1 MRIAVIGGI
10 GSGKSEVMKIAK
22 ERGFFCL
29 SADEI
34 NAELLKTPSYI
45 QKIAALFPSVVSNGI
60 VDKGALA
67 KIVFSDQNER
77 KKLNALAHPEIMR
90 VISECKESPLAVE
103 LPLFIE
109 GGDEA
114 FDEIVYVR
122 APLFK
127 RILRLK
133 KGRGMSVKQAVS
145 RIRSQV
151 PSAVLRAK
159 ATMIVDNSTSFAA
172 LKRNANEVF
181 DKIQK
186 AYSKTELEPQGGDR
200 GERRA

>member
-45 QKIAALFPSVVSNGI
+45 QKIAALFPSVVSNGV
-60 VDKGALA
+60 VDKVALA

-90 VISECKESPLAVE
+90 VISECKESSLAVE

-122 APLFK
+122 APLLK
-127 RILRLK
+127 RISRLK
-133 KGRGMSVKQAVS
+133 KGRGMSVKQAIL

-159 ATMIVDNSTSFAA
+159 ATIIIDNSRSLPA
-172 LKRNANEVF
+172 LQARANKTF
-181 DKIQK
+181 NQIL
-186 AYSKTELEPQGGDR
+186 SKYNDNHSK
-200 GERRA
+200 

>member
-45 QKIAALFPSVVSNGI
+45 QKIATLFPSVVSNGV

-67 KIVFSDQNER
+67 KIVFSDRGER

-90 VISECKESPLAVE
+90 VISECKESPLVVE

-114 FDEIVYVR
+114 FDEIVYIR
-122 APLFK
+122 TPFFK
-127 RILRLK
+127 RISRLK

-159 ATMIVDNSTSFAA
+159 ATIVIDNSRSLSA
-172 LKRNANEVF
+172 LQARANETF
-181 DKIQK
+181 NQIL
-186 AYSKTELEPQGGDR
+186 SKYNNHSQ
-200 GERRA
+200 

>member
-45 QKIAALFPSVVSNGI
+45 QKIATLFPSVVSNGV

-67 KIVFSDQNER
+67 KIVFSDRGER

-90 VISECKESPLAVE
+90 VISECKESPLVVE

-127 RILRLK
+127 RISRLK
-133 KGRGMSVKQAVS
+133 KGRGMSVNQAVS

-159 ATMIVDNSTSFAA
+159 ATVIIDNSRSLSA
-172 LKRNANEVF
+172 LKER
-181 DKIQK
+181 
-186 AYSKTELEPQGGDR
+186 AYKTFNRILSKYNNNHSK
-200 GERRA
+200 

>member
-45 QKIAALFPSVVSNGI
+45 QKIATLFPSVVSNGV

-67 KIVFSDQNER
+67 KIVFYDRGER

-90 VISECKESPLAVE
+90 VISECKESPLVVE

-114 FDEIVYVR
+114 FDEIVYIR

-127 RILRLK
+127 RISRLK

-159 ATMIVDNSTSFAA
+159 ATIVIDNSRSLSA
-172 LKRNANEVF
+172 LQAHANETF
-181 DKIQK
+181 NQIL
-186 AYSKTELEPQGGDR
+186 SKYNNHS
-200 GERRA
+200 

>member
-10 GSGKSEVMKIAK
+10 GSGKSEVMKIAN

-45 QKIAALFPSVVSNGI
+45 QKIATLFPSVVSNGV

-67 KIVFSDQNER
+67 KIVFSDRGER

-90 VISECKESPLAVE
+90 VISECKESPLVVE

-114 FDEIVYVR
+114 FDEIVYIR

-127 RILRLK
+127 RISRLK

-145 RIRSQV
+145 RIRAQV

-159 ATMIVDNSTSFAA
+159 ATIVIDNSRSLSA
-172 LKRNANEVF
+172 LQARANETF
-181 DKIQK
+181 NQIL
-186 AYSKTELEPQGGDR
+186 SKYNNHS
-200 GERRA
+200 

>member
-45 QKIAALFPSVVSNGI
+45 QKIATLFPSVVSNGV

-67 KIVFSDQNER
+67 KIVFSDRDER

-90 VISECKESPLAVE
+90 VISECKESPLVVE

-122 APLFK
+122 TPLFK
-127 RILRLK
+127 RISRLK

-159 ATMIVDNSTSFAA
+159 ATIVIDNSRSLSA
-172 LKRNANEVF
+172 LQARANETF
-181 DKIQK
+181 NQIL
-186 AYSKTELEPQGGDR
+186 SKYNNHSQ
-200 GERRA
+200 

>member
-45 QKIAALFPSVVSNGI
+45 QKIATLFPSVVSNGV

-67 KIVFSDQNER
+67 KIVFSDRGER

-90 VISECKESPLAVE
+90 VISECKESSLVVE

-127 RILRLK
+127 RISRLK
-133 KGRGMSVKQAVS
+133 NGRGMSVKQAVS

-159 ATMIVDNSTSFAA
+159 ATIVIDNSRSLSA
-172 LKRNANEVF
+172 LQARANETF
-181 DKIQK
+181 NQIL
-186 AYSKTELEPQGGDR
+186 SKYNNHS
-200 GERRA
+200 

>member
-45 QKIAALFPSVVSNGI
+45 QKIATLFPSAVANGV

-77 KKLNALAHPEIMR
+77 KKLNSLAHPEIMR

-127 RILRLK
+127 RIARLK

-151 PSAVLRAK
+151 PSTVLRAK
-159 ATMIVDNSTSFAA
+159 ATIIVDNSRSLSA
-172 LKRNANEVF
+172 LQARANKTF
-181 DKIQK
+181 NQILSK
-186 AYSKTELEPQGGDR
+186 YSNNH
-200 GERRA
+200 

>member
-45 QKIAALFPSVVSNGI
+45 QKIATLFPSVVSNGV
-60 VDKGALA
+60 VDKVALA
-67 KIVFSDQNER
+67 KIVFSDRGER

-90 VISECKESPLAVE
+90 VISECKESPLVVE

-114 FDEIVYVR
+114 FDEIVYIR

-127 RILRLK
+127 RISRLK

-151 PSAVLRAK
+151 PSAVLGAK
-159 ATMIVDNSTSFAA
+159 ATIVIDNSRSLSA
-172 LKRNANEVF
+172 LQARANETF
-181 DKIQK
+181 NQIL
-186 AYSKTELEPQGGDR
+186 SKYNNHS
-200 GERRA
+200 

>member
-45 QKIAALFPSVVSNGI
+45 QKIAALFPSVVSNGV

-127 RILRLK
+127 RISRLK

-159 ATMIVDNSTSFAA
+159 ATMIVDNSRSLSA
-172 LKRNANEVF
+172 LQARANKTF
-181 DKIQK
+181 NQIL
-186 AYSKTELEPQGGDR
+186 SKYNNNHSK
-200 GERRA
+200 

>member
-45 QKIAALFPSVVSNGI
+45 QKIATLFPSAVAKGV

-127 RILRLK
+127 RIARLK

-159 ATMIVDNSTSFAA
+159 ATIIVDNSRSLSA
-172 LKRNANEVF
+172 LQARANKTF
-181 DKIQK
+181 NQILSK
-186 AYSKTELEPQGGDR
+186 YSNNH
-200 GERRA
+200 

>member
-1 MRIAVIGGI
+1 MRIAIIGGI

-34 NAELLKTPSYI
+34 NSELLKTPTYI
-45 QKIAALFPSVVSNGI
+45 QKIAAAFPNAVKDGE
-60 VDKGALA
+60 VDRKALA
-67 KIVFSDQNER
+67 AIVFGDESAR
-77 KKLNALAHPEIMR
+77 AKLNSIAHPEIMR
-90 VISECKESPLAVE
+90 RIAECNESPLAVE
-103 LPLFIE
+103 LPLFVE

-127 RILRLK
+127 RISRLK

-159 ATMIVDNSTSFAA
+159 ATIVIDNSRSLSA
-172 LKRNANEVF
+172 LKER
-181 DKIQK
+181 
-186 AYSKTELEPQGGDR
+186 AYKTFNRILSKYNNNHSK
-200 GERRA
+200 

>member
-22 ERGFFCL
+22 EKGFFCL

-45 QKIAALFPSVVSNGI
+45 QKIAMLFPSAVANGV

-127 RILRLK
+127 RISRLK

-145 RIRSQV
+145 RIRAQV

-159 ATMIVDNSTSFAA
+159 ATNVIDNSRSLSA
-172 LKRNANEVF
+172 LQARANETF
-181 DKIQK
+181 NQIL
-186 AYSKTELEPQGGDR
+186 SKYNNHS
-200 GERRA
+200 

>member
-22 ERGFFCL
+22 GRGFFCL

-45 QKIAALFPSVVSNGI
+45 QKIATLFPSVVSNGV

-67 KIVFSDQNER
+67 KIVFSDRGER

-90 VISECKESPLAVE
+90 VISECKESPLVVE

-127 RILRLK
+127 RISRLK

-159 ATMIVDNSTSFAA
+159 ATIVIDNSRSLSA
-172 LKRNANEVF
+172 LKER
-181 DKIQK
+181 
-186 AYSKTELEPQGGDR
+186 AYKTFNRILSKYNNNHSK
-200 GERRA
+200 

>member
-22 ERGFFCL
+22 EKGFFCL

-45 QKIAALFPSVVSNGI
+45 QKIATLFPSAVANGV

-127 RILRLK
+127 RIARLK

-159 ATMIVDNSTSFAA
+159 ATIIVDNSRSLSA
-172 LKRNANEVF
+172 LQARANKTF
-181 DKIQK
+181 NQILSK
-186 AYSKTELEPQGGDR
+186 YSNNH
-200 GERRA
+200 

>member
-45 QKIAALFPSVVSNGI
+45 QKIATLFPSVVSNGV

-67 KIVFSDQNER
+67 KIVFSDRGER

-90 VISECKESPLAVE
+90 VISECKESPLVVE

-127 RILRLK
+127 RISRLK
-133 KGRGMSVKQAVS
+133 KGRGMSANQAFS
-145 RIRSQV
+145 RICSQV

-159 ATMIVDNSTSFAA
+159 ATIVIDNSRSLSA
-172 LKRNANEVF
+172 LKER
-181 DKIQK
+181 
-186 AYSKTELEPQGGDR
+186 AYKTFNRILSKYNNNHPK
-200 GERRA
+200 

>member
-45 QKIAALFPSVVSNGI
+45 QKIATLFPSVVSNGV

-67 KIVFSDQNER
+67 KIVFSDRGER

-103 LPLFIE
+103 LPLLIE

-127 RILRLK
+127 PISRLK

-159 ATMIVDNSTSFAA
+159 ATIVIDNSRSLSA
-172 LKRNANEVF
+172 LKER
-181 DKIQK
+181 
-186 AYSKTELEPQGGDR
+186 AYKTFNRILSKYNNNHSK
-200 GERRA
+200 

>member
-45 QKIAALFPSVVSNGI
+45 QKIAALFPSVVSNGV

-67 KIVFSDQNER
+67 KIVFSDRGER

-90 VISECKESPLAVE
+90 VISECKESPLVVE

-127 RILRLK
+127 RISRLK

-159 ATMIVDNSTSFAA
+159 ATIVIDNSRSLSA
-172 LKRNANEVF
+172 LKER
-181 DKIQK
+181 
-186 AYSKTELEPQGGDR
+186 AYKTFNRILSKYNNNHSK
-200 GERRA
+200 

>member
-45 QKIAALFPSVVSNGI
+45 QTIATLFPSAVSNGV

-67 KIVFSDQNER
+67 KVVCADRGER

-90 VISECKESPLAVE
+90 VISECKESPLVVE

-127 RILRLK
+127 RISRLK
-133 KGRGMSVKQAVS
+133 KGRGMSVNQAVS

-151 PSAVLRAK
+151 HSAALRAK
-159 ATMIVDNSTSFAA
+159 AKIVIDNSRSLSA
-172 LKRNANEVF
+172 LKER
-181 DKIQK
+181 
-186 AYSKTELEPQGGDR
+186 AYKTFNRILSKYNNNHSK
-200 GERRA
+200 

>member
-45 QKIAALFPSVVSNGI
+45 QKIATLFPSVVSNGV

-67 KIVFSDQNER
+67 KIVFSDRGER

-90 VISECKESPLAVE
+90 VISECKESPLVVE

-122 APLFK
+122 TPLFK
-127 RILRLK
+127 RISRLK
-133 KGRGMSVKQAVS
+133 KGRGMSVKQAFS

-159 ATMIVDNSTSFAA
+159 ATIVIDNSRSLSA
-172 LKRNANEVF
+172 LQARANETF
-181 DKIQK
+181 NQIL
-186 AYSKTELEPQGGDR
+186 SKYNNHS
-200 GERRA
+200 

>member
-45 QKIAALFPSVVSNGI
+45 QKIAALFPSVVSNGA
-60 VDKGALA
+60 VDKSALA

-77 KKLNALAHPEIMR
+77 GKLNALAHPEIMR

-122 APLFK
+122 APLLK

-145 RIRSQV
+145 RMRSQV

-159 ATMIVDNSTSFAA
+159 ATMIVDNSRSLSA
-172 LKRNANEVF
+172 LQARANKTF
-181 DKIQK
+181 NQIL
-186 AYSKTELEPQGGDR
+186 SKYNNNHSK
-200 GERRA
+200 

>member
-45 QKIAALFPSVVSNGI
+45 QKIAALFPSVVSNGV

-67 KIVFSDQNER
+67 KIVFSDSGER

-90 VISECKESPLAVE
+90 VISECKESPLVVE

-114 FDEIVYVR
+114 FDEIVYIR

-127 RILRLK
+127 RISRLK

-145 RIRSQV
+145 RIRAQV

-159 ATMIVDNSTSFAA
+159 ATIVIDNSRSLSA
-172 LKRNANEVF
+172 LQARANETF
-181 DKIQK
+181 NQIL
-186 AYSKTELEPQGGDR
+186 SKYNNHS
-200 GERRA
+200 

>member
-45 QKIAALFPSVVSNGI
+45 QKIATLFPSAVSNGV

-127 RILRLK
+127 RIARLK
-133 KGRGMSVKQAVS
+133 KGREMSVKQAVS

-159 ATMIVDNSTSFAA
+159 ATIIVDNSRSLSA
-172 LKRNANEVF
+172 LQARANKTF
-181 DKIQK
+181 NQILSK
-186 AYSKTELEPQGGDR
+186 YSNNH
-200 GERRA
+200 

>member
-45 QKIAALFPSVVSNGI
+45 QKIATLFPSVVSNGV

-67 KIVFSDQNER
+67 KIVFSDQKER

-127 RILRLK
+127 RIARLK
-133 KGRGMSVKQAVS
+133 KGRGMSIKQAVS

-159 ATMIVDNSTSFAA
+159 ATIIVDNSRSLSA
-172 LKRNANEVF
+172 LQARANKTF
-181 DKIQK
+181 NQILSK
-186 AYSKTELEPQGGDR
+186 YSNNH
-200 GERRA
+200 

>member
-45 QKIAALFPSVVSNGI
+45 QKIATLFPSVVSNGV

-67 KIVFSDQNER
+67 KIVFSDRGER

-114 FDEIVYVR
+114 FDEIVYIR

-127 RILRLK
+127 RISRLK

-159 ATMIVDNSTSFAA
+159 ATIVIDNSRSLSA
-172 LKRNANEVF
+172 LQARANETF
-181 DKIQK
+181 NQIL
-186 AYSKTELEPQGGDR
+186 SKYNNHS
-200 GERRA
+200 

>member
-45 QKIAALFPSVVSNGI
+45 QKIATLFPSVVSNGV

-67 KIVFSDQNER
+67 KIVFSDRGER

-90 VISECKESPLAVE
+90 VISECKESPLVVE

-122 APLFK
+122 TPLFK
-127 RILRLK
+127 RISRLK

-159 ATMIVDNSTSFAA
+159 ATIVIDNSRSLSA
-172 LKRNANEVF
+172 LQARANETF
-181 DKIQK
+181 NQIL
-186 AYSKTELEPQGGDR
+186 SKYNNHSQ
-200 GERRA
+200 

>member
-45 QKIAALFPSVVSNGI
+45 QKIAALFPSVVSNGV

-67 KIVFSDQNER
+67 KIVFSDRGER

-90 VISECKESPLAVE
+90 VISECKESPLVVE

-127 RILRLK
+127 RISRLK
-133 KGRGMSVKQAVS
+133 KGRGMSVKQAIS

-159 ATMIVDNSTSFAA
+159 ATIVIDNSRSLSA
-172 LKRNANEVF
+172 LKER
-181 DKIQK
+181 
-186 AYSKTELEPQGGDR
+186 AYKTFNRILSKYNNNHSK
-200 GERRA
+200 

>member
-1 MRIAVIGGI
+1 MRIAIIGGI

-45 QKIAALFPSVVSNGI
+45 QKIAALFPSVVSNGV

-67 KIVFSDQNER
+67 KIVFSDRGER

-114 FDEIVYVR
+114 FDEIVYVK
-122 APLFK
+122 APILK
-127 RILRLK
+127 RIARLR
-133 KGRGMSVKQAVS
+133 KGRGMSAKQAIA
-145 RIRSQV
+145 RIKSQV
-151 PSAVLRAK
+151 PSSVLRAK
-159 ATMIVDNSTSFAA
+159 STIVINNSKSLA
-172 LKRNANEVF
+172 LLSKNTNKAFDAIFNTYKQTNKR
-181 DKIQK
+181 
-186 AYSKTELEPQGGDR
+186 
-200 GERRA
+200 

>member
-22 ERGFFCL
+22 GRGFFCL

-45 QKIAALFPSVVSNGI
+45 QKIATLFPSVVSNGV

-67 KIVFSDQNER
+67 KIVFSDRGER

-90 VISECKESPLAVE
+90 VISECKESPLVVE

-114 FDEIVYVR
+114 FDEIVYIR

-127 RILRLK
+127 RISRLK

-159 ATMIVDNSTSFAA
+159 ATIVIDNSRSLSA
-172 LKRNANEVF
+172 LQARANETF
-181 DKIQK
+181 NQIL
-186 AYSKTELEPQGGDR
+186 SKYNNHSQ
-200 GERRA
+200 